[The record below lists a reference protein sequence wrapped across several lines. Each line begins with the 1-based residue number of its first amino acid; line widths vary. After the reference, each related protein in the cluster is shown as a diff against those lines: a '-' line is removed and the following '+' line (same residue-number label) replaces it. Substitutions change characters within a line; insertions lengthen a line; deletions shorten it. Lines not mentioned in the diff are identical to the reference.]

1 MHFRAAADGVLVLHL
16 AFIVFALLGG
26 RLAFKWR
33 WMPVIHIPAV
43 AWAFFVELTSGAC
56 PLTAIENHLRLS
68 AGQSGYA
75 GSFIEH
81 YLLAVIY
88 PAGLTPGIQAVL
100 AAVVLGVNLYIYSWL
115 ALRQRSRLKKTRFL
129 ESGCLRP

>member
-1 MHFRAAADGVLVLHL
+1 MFFRAAADGVLVLHF

-26 RLAFKWR
+26 LLAIKWR
-33 WMPVIHIPAV
+33 WMPAIHLPAV
-43 AWAFFVELTSGAC
+43 AWAFYVEWTGGAC
-56 PLTAIENHLRLS
+56 PLTAVENHLRLS

-88 PAGLTPGIQAVL
+88 PPGLTPSIQVMLAVT
-100 AAVVLGVNLYIYSWL
+100 VLGVNLAIYSWL
-115 ALRQRSRLKKTRFL
+115 AFRRRSRSKKLGF
-129 ESGCLRP
+129 